1 MRRRRVGDGR
11 NRRWVSISKS
21 DAKDLDTRG
30 TNRCRLRDGCGI
42 APKLRTLSPIR
53 EQEKHLGSYA
63 PATARPEHGQPGCEA
78 AAYGGPALCVLMREA
93 ISMHSE
99 RHSENVLATIDHLMR
114 EAISMHSENGP
125 SVSRRAPPDEGHN
138 QHALRGARPTCALAR
153 AASAEPAFW
162 VRLDKMI
169 AC

>member
-1 MRRRRVGDGR
+1 V
-11 NRRWVSISKS
+11 
-21 DAKDLDTRG
+21 
-30 TNRCRLRDGCGI
+30 
-42 APKLRTLSPIR
+42 
-53 EQEKHLGSYA
+53 
-63 PATARPEHGQPGCEA
+63 RPDE
-78 AAYGGPALCVLMREA
+78 GGNQHALREA
-93 ISMHSE
+93 LRECTRDH
-99 RHSENVLATIDHLMR
+99 HDHLMR

>member
-11 NRRWVSISKS
+11 NRRRVSISKS

-99 RHSENVLATIDHLMR
+99 
-114 EAISMHSENGP
+114 NGP

>member
-11 NRRWVSISKS
+11 NRRRVSISKS

-78 AAYGGPALCVLMREA
+78 AAYGGPALCVLRVGEGRE
-93 ISMHSE
+93 
-99 RHSENVLATIDHLMR
+99 
-114 EAISMHSENGP
+114 
-125 SVSRRAPPDEGHN
+125 RRAGVLGQVGQDDRLLIELDEPHARRALAKVKLEDELSHPFEHRGLPNAHAPRMIEN
-138 QHALRGARPTCALAR
+138 QHEIDR
-153 AASAEPAFW
+153 
-162 VRLDKMI
+162 
-169 AC
+169 